1 MNKVVYNNFAPRASE
16 NASVTDS
23 TNAFQHTE
31 KFSDERTPVNFASF
45 ESLGINLLDHSLCF
59 ATDND
64 FSGFISSK
72 LSGNDKTFP
81 DGGIKLVISL
91 SGGLFSGPG
100 ITLHFYRHICPDISV
115 AFYNNEVELFSDE
128 FHPDNFDYF
137 CDAYVDK
144 YNKIII
150 TFISAEIPHQFVKL
164 SGIDF
169 GNTFEI
175 TEFFGAINIFEE
187 LEPDCTDLPYDTCD
201 FEGMVPD
208 GIIPQVGQ
216 SFYVYAKSKPFG
228 KFTIERL
235 TEVVDNRYI
244 FESHDDKATLGNN
257 PFPAL
262 ARGTRTV
269 DSLLDLIFENSDISV
284 DSGDFGSV
292 QLTGFIGAKNCR
304 YTAAMMSMGGGF
316 YISSARRTKLQLFKA
331 RNRKNTVIP
340 ADRILGKAEYIKK
353 APYTSIVLYAHGASK
368 FDNET
373 AVKHTAVD
381 TEKMANVA
389 SNELTLDIYS
399 LFSDPKTRLDETAAI
414 GFERNEIEAEIILD
428 DEEIGDILS
437 IETAQGLKT
446 GILKSL
452 DIRIQGSEV
461 TARAVF
467 TETEAV

>member
-1 MNKVVYNNFAPRASE
+1 MNKVIYKNFAPRAAE
-16 NASVTDS
+16 NASVTNED
-23 TNAFQHTE
+23 NAFQHTE

-45 ESLGINLLDHSLCF
+45 ESLGINLLDPDLCF
-59 ATDND
+59 ATESD

-72 LSGNDKTFP
+72 ISGNDKSFP
-81 DGGIKLVISL
+81 GGGIKLVISL
-91 SGGLFSGPG
+91 SGGYFSGPG

-115 AFYNNEVELFSDE
+115 AVYSGENELFSGE
-128 FHPDNFDYF
+128 FHPDSLDYF
-137 CDAYVDK
+137 CDAPAEK

-150 TFISAEIPHQFVKL
+150 TFITAEIPYQFVKL

-187 LEPDCTDLPYDTCD
+187 LEPDCTDLPFDTCD
-201 FEGMVPD
+201 FEGTVPS
-208 GIIPQVGQ
+208 GITPQVGQ

-244 FESHDDKATLGNN
+244 FESHDDKAILGNN

-269 DSLLDLIFENSDISV
+269 DELLDMIFEISDISIN
-284 DSGDFGSV
+284 SEDFGSV
-292 QLTGFIGAKNCR
+292 LLTGFIQQKNCR

-316 YISSARRTKLQLFKA
+316 FISSARRTKLHLFKA
-331 RNRKNTVIP
+331 RNRKNAVIP

-353 APYTSIVLYAHGASK
+353 APYTSISLYVHGESK

-381 TEKMANVA
+381 TEIMANVA
-389 SNELTLDIYS
+389 SNELTLDKYS
-399 LFSDPKTRLDETAAI
+399 LFSDPETRLNEIAAI

-437 IETAQGLKT
+437 IETEQGLKT